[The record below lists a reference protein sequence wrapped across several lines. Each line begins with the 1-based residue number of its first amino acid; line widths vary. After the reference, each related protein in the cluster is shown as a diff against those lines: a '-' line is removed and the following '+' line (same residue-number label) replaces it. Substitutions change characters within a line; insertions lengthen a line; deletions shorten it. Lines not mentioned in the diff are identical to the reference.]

1 VLTRNG
7 WAFVVLTVVC
17 LAVGIAAD
25 YREFVVLGLAFLL
38 CLVFAGLWLALRPR
52 VDVKREVVPARV
64 NEGDGAA
71 GVLTVV
77 NTGRRR
83 CPPILAVESFNDASI
98 TLPLPSLAPGAS
110 HTGSYLLPADKRGC
124 YAVGPLRVAHS
135 DPLRLV
141 SVTQT
146 HGGVGTLW
154 VHPRLHRMAP
164 VPTGHSQD
172 IDGPTN
178 SSASRGGIAFHSLR
192 EYVPGDDLRM
202 IHWRSTARLDTLMVK
217 HTVVTNEPRI
227 LVVLDTSAEP
237 YDDDSFEDAVR
248 VAASLVVACADHR
261 FPTEFRTTGGVAGS
275 IDPTGLGRT
284 DVLDK
289 LAAVQRSAGPGLE
302 AVVGMAA
309 RRDQGVSA
317 AVVTGQPG
325 ADKAA
330 AVGQVRTRF
339 QMVTFVQ
346 VGEKFDRPALPVS
359 GVLGVSGDNSEDVA
373 RIWKRKVG
381 SA

>member
-1 VLTRNG
+1 
-7 WAFVVLTVVC
+7 
-17 LAVGIAAD
+17 
-25 YREFVVLGLAFLL
+25 
-38 CLVFAGLWLALRPR
+38 
-52 VDVKREVVPARV
+52 
-64 NEGDGAA
+64 
-71 GVLTVV
+71 
-77 NTGRRR
+77 
-83 CPPILAVESFNDASI
+83 
-98 TLPLPSLAPGAS
+98 
-110 HTGSYLLPADKRGC
+110 
-124 YAVGPLRVAHS
+124 
-135 DPLRLV
+135 
-141 SVTQT
+141 
-146 HGGVGTLW
+146 
-154 VHPRLHRMAP
+154 

-172 IDGPTN
+172 IDGPTS
-178 SSASRGGIAFHSLR
+178 SSAPRGGIAFHSLR

-217 HTVVTNEPRI
+217 HTVITNEPRI
-227 LVVLDTSAEP
+227 LVVLDTSAHP

-289 LAAVQRSAGPGLE
+289 LAAVRRSPTDAGLE
-302 AVVGMAA
+302 AVVGIAA
-309 RRDQGVSA
+309 RREQGVSA
-317 AVVTGQPG
+317 AVVTGQPA

-330 AVGQVRTRF
+330 AVGQVRSRF

-346 VGEKFDRPALPVS
+346 VGEKFDRPALPVN
-359 GVLGVSGDNSEDVA
+359 GVLGVSGDTSEDVA